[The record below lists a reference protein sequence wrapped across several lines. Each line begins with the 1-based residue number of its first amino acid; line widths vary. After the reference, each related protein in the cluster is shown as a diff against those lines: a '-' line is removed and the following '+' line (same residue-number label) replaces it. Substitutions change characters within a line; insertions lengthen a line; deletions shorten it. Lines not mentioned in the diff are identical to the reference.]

1 MKLENIYV
9 GLDIGT
15 TKTCATV
22 LRKTEDEDIE
32 VIGVGRAPST
42 GIRKGV
48 VINIDATVNSIREA
62 ISNAERM
69 SGVSIKN
76 VSVGIAGGHIKSFN
90 SERDY
95 CK

>member
-32 VIGVGRAPST
+32 VIGIGKAPST

-48 VINIDATVNSIREA
+48 VINI
-62 ISNAERM
+62 
-69 SGVSIKN
+69 
-76 VSVGIAGGHIKSFN
+76 
-90 SERDY
+90 
-95 CK
+95 